1 MDLGTIT
8 ILIVAAVILLLLVGL
23 PLAFV
28 TGLIAL
34 VLGYTFFGM
43 NGVGLI
49 ISRVYTFVTQYI
61 FVSVPMFVLMA
72 AVMDRSG
79 IARDLYDTMSLISR
93 RVRGGVAVQTLV
105 VAVFLAAMSG
115 IIGGEI
121 VLLGMLALPQMLRL
135 GYQDKLAIGV
145 VCAGGALGTMVPPS
159 IVLVLYGLVANVSI
173 ADLFAAAVI
182 PALILAG
189 LYISYVLIR
198 CWINPD
204 LAPRTVL
211 DASGGAANPAP
222 VENRHRMPF
231 VLRVGLPVFV
241 AFCVL
246 GSIYMGVASVTESAC
261 VGAAGMILA
270 TIVRGEFS
278 WELLYDSLKQTIQ
291 TCGMIIWIGIGAS
304 ALIGVYSLMGG
315 IRFIENLFL
324 SIDLPAIGIVMVM
337 MGILLVLGMFLDW
350 VGIALL
356 TMPVYI
362 PIIEKL
368 GFDPVWFGI
377 LFCVNMQVSFLSPP
391 FGPAAFFLKSV
402 APPGV
407 TLNRIFASVWP
418 FIILQA
424 VVLAIVLFFPGVT
437 ELLR

>member
-211 DASGGAANPAP
+211 DVNGGAVDPAP

-231 VLRVGLPVFV
+231 ILRVGLPVFV

-246 GSIYMGVASVTESAC
+246 GSIYMGIASVTESAC

-278 WELLYDSLKQTIQ
+278 WGLLYDSLKQTIQ

-402 APPGV
+402 APPGI